1 MPERKRTYMLGA
13 GGLSY
18 FLLVVCNVPC
28 MVVVLVVACGY
39 GLSCFLLVVCILS
52 CIVAHCHVWLRYCP
66 RTKQAARRGKA
77 FLQHWLLPFFEVVD
91 IYLEN
96 RSFEFTETFAVP
108 KLLSF
113 KVTSA

>member
-1 MPERKRTYMLGA
+1 MHLKFPY
-13 GGLSY
+13 
-18 FLLVVCNVPC
+18 LLILPLPC
-28 MVVVLVVACGY
+28 MVVVMFVACCY
-39 GLSCFLLVVCILS
+39 GLACFLLVVCILS